1 MIRSMSAKVLV
12 LVVSLTALTFSGL
25 FLASS
30 VWQRQATLEQL
41 RTSSR
46 RTSQLLEM
54 AVEEPM
60 RIGDNEGTVAQFR
73 RVADRFEDVS
83 AFLTDSDGQ
92 VTYATRPDALRQDMR
107 TALDLDG
114 DFAALLEH
122 SLAGEASD
130 GVLLLRRGTPLYV
143 DMTPVANGPAC
154 HHCHGSAKRV
164 LGVLVTLQDVGPE
177 MSVLADTR
185 VRQAGISLAG
195 LLILSAL
202 LLVFMRRGVINR
214 IMVLAGA
221 AATVRKG
228 NLDVTFE
235 VGGDDELTGLSNN
248 LAAMVQE
255 LKNQM
260 EESRV
265 QGKLAGEE
273 ARRAHLAMEEADEAK
288 AKARKLAEY
297 QRREVGSLSGVL
309 QRVAGGDLSAAY
321 VTGDADK
328 DEAEARESFLLIQ
341 QALNETIGR
350 LDEMLNAVKDNAEAL
365 AAASEELST
374 ISSTLSEGAS
384 ELSMQANSAAGA
396 TEQISANI
404 SAMAAATEE
413 MSANVA
419 NVSSTAEEMSA
430 TMESV
435 AASVDG
441 VRRSIGAIAE
451 NAADGADV
459 AQKAMELAGRATGT
473 MNDLGGAAREIGK
486 VTAVIKR
493 IAEQTNL
500 LALNATI
507 EAASAG
513 DAGKGF
519 AVVAHEIKE
528 LANQSA
534 KAAEDIAAKIQG
546 VQGSAGQA
554 VEVIARVSDI
564 IGTINDAVAVI
575 NEAVDEQ
582 TAATNEIAISMT
594 QTNVGAGEIA
604 RSISELAKG
613 SSDISANAGEVAK
626 AAGDVAESIL
636 SVSQSAAAT
645 EGGSRQV
652 DDSAGELA
660 RVAGELKALV
670 DRFNAREDIEG

>member
-1 MIRSMSAKVLV
+1 M
-12 LVVSLTALTFSGL
+12 
-25 FLASS
+25 
-30 VWQRQATLEQL
+30 
-41 RTSSR
+41 
-46 RTSQLLEM
+46 
-54 AVEEPM
+54 
-60 RIGDNEGTVAQFR
+60 GDNDGTVAQFR
-73 RVADRFEDVS
+73 RVADRFEDVA
-83 AFLTDSDGQ
+83 AFLTDSSGV
-92 VTYATRPDALRQDMR
+92 VTYATDAETLRK
-107 TALDLDG
+107 DLRG
-114 DFAALLEH
+114 MVGQNGHFAAMLEG
-122 SLAGEASD
+122 SLGGESSD
-130 GVLLLRRGTPLYV
+130 GVLVDYEGRPRYV
-143 DMTPVANGPAC
+143 AMTPIANGREC
-154 HHCHGSAKRV
+154 HHCHGSSKVV
-164 LGVLVTLQDVGPE
+164 LGTLVTLQDVSPE
-177 MSVLADTR
+177 MDVLAETR
-185 VRQAGISLAG
+185 IRQAGISLAG
-195 LLILSAL
+195 LLVLSAL
-202 LLVFMRRGVINR
+202 LLVFMRRSVINR

-221 AATVRKG
+221 AGTVRKG
-228 NLDVTFE
+228 NLDVAFE
-235 VGGDDELTGLSNN
+235 IGGHDELSGLGDN

-255 LKNQM
+255 LKDRM

-265 QGKLAGEE
+265 QTKLAGDE
-273 ARRAHLAMEEADEAK
+273 AKRAHLAMEEADQAK
-288 AKARKLAEY
+288 ARTRKLAEY
-297 QRREVGSLSGVL
+297 QHREVERLSAVL
-309 QRVAGGDLSAAY
+309 QRVANGDLAATY
-321 VTGDADK
+321 MVGEADH
-328 DEAEARESFLLIQ
+328 DEIEVRESFLLIQ
-341 QALNETIGR
+341 QALNGTIGG
-350 LDEMLNAVKDNAEAL
+350 LAEMLIAVKENAEAL

-374 ISSTLSEGAS
+374 ISSTLSDGAS

-404 SAMAAATEE
+404 TAMAAATEE

-419 NVSSTAEEMSA
+419 NVSSTAEEMSS

-441 VRRSIGAIAE
+441 VRRSIGSIAD

-459 AQKAMELAGRATGT
+459 AGQAMELAGQATST

-564 IGTINDAVAVI
+564 IGTINEAVAVI

-582 TAATNEIAISMT
+582 TAATNEIAISIT
-594 QTNVGAGEIA
+594 QTNVGTGEIA

-613 SSDISANAGEVAK
+613 SGDISANAGEVAK
-626 AAGDVAESIL
+626 AAGDVAENIL
-636 SVSQSAAAT
+636 AVSQSASAT

-660 RVAGELKALV
+660 RVASELKSLV
-670 DRFNAREDIEG
+670 DRFTAAEGKD